1 MEKLKYLILIIML
14 TTSVSSNAQSTA
26 NQLFTESLSKYTFD
40 ETVKKLNETITGD
53 GWKVIIA
60 HDLKATLQ
68 KHNFDVLPI
77 QVFEI
82 CNPKYSSKMLE
93 KDDLRI
99 YSSLMPCRFSV
110 YEKSDGKTYISRM
123 NSAMIAESIGGLVE
137 EVMAQ
142 AIFDMEK
149 FLEQVI
155 VK

>member
-1 MEKLKYLILIIML
+1 MKKFKYLILIIML
-14 TTSVSSNAQSTA
+14 TTSVSLNAQSTGS
-26 NQLFTESLSKYTFD
+26 QLFTESLSKYNFD
-40 ETVKKLNETITGD
+40 ETVNKLNETITGD
-53 GWKVIIA
+53 GWKVMIA

-68 KHNFDVLPI
+68 KHNFDVLPV

-93 KDDLRI
+93 KDELRI

-123 NSAMIAESIGGLVE
+123 NSTMIAESIGGVVE
-137 EVMAQ
+137 EVMAKVMY
-142 AIFDMEK
+142 DTEK